1 MKILY
6 FNDWRLGV
14 MKGNDVVDVTAWC
27 KTCRTPTPAI

>member
-14 MKGNDVVDVTAWC
+14 LKGNDVVDVTSVEIGRAHV
-27 KTCRTPTPAI
+27 